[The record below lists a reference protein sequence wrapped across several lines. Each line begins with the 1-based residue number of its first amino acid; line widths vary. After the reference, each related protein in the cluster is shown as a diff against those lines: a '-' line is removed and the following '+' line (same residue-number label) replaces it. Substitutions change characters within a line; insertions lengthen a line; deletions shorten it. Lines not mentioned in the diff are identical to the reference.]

1 MSFRQSKIFWLSLAT
16 SLPLITAGIY
26 YGIKT
31 MTSIYNKD
39 LGNGVVIYADDYVK
53 TGKWVFDC
61 KYRRLISRIPLPAPL
76 DELKSTEKFTTRN
89 MYTLSGTEKKT
100 AKELIEKTTKSPN
113 WYRDLKYL
121 YSVLNDYS
129 DIDSHVFYLITSHSG
144 IAWAIEVD
152 QSIEHDGKSEFKIS
166 ATPYNPETYVDYAKA
181 LQAAVKSCPA
191 PQ

>member
-1 MSFRQSKIFWLSLAT
+1 
-16 SLPLITAGIY
+16 
-26 YGIKT
+26 
-31 MTSIYNKD
+31 MTSTYNKD

-89 MYTLSGTEKKT
+89 MYTLSETEKKT
-100 AKELIEKTTKSPN
+100 AKELIEKTTKVPN

-129 DIDSHVFYLITSHSG
+129 NIDSHVFYLITSHSG
-144 IAWAIEVD
+144 VAWAIEVD
-152 QSIEHDGKSEFKIS
+152 QSFEHDGKSEFKIS